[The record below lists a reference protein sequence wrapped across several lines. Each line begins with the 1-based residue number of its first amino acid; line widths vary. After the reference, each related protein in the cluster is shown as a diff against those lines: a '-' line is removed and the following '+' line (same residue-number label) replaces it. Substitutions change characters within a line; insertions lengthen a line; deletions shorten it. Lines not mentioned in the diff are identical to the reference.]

1 MFWTQIIMKVVES
14 VFSSSHRSC
23 FFMKHFW
30 HEFFMFKHAH
40 CFPFIMICN
49 HLKWYT
55 TNDVHFIMC
64 ALIMWKETIERIM
77 WTKIRKMYY
86 FSQCSY
92 AFFWVKNYFDIFYNL
107 VMCIKSLLYNISH
120 MISTHLYLYKLAL
133 NDMGILFYF

>member
-1 MFWTQIIMKVVES
+1 MFWTQIIMKVVEN

-30 HEFFMFKHAH
+30 HEFLMFKHAH

-64 ALIMWKETIERIM
+64 ALIMWKETVERIM

-92 AFFWVKNYFDIFYNL
+92 AFFWMKKTILIFFYNL
-107 VMCIKSLLYNISH
+107 VKLYV
-120 MISTHLYLYKLAL
+120 L
-133 NDMGILFYF
+133 NHCYTAQAIWYQPIYTFTSML